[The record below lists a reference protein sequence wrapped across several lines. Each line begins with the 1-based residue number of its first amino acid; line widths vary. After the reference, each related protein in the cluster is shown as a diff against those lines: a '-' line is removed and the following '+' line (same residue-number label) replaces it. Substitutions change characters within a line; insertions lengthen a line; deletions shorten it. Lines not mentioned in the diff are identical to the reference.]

1 MEKSMRYILIFI
13 IIFNSL
19 LMSSSSDKSEKERKS
34 RAEKQIKKEMEN
46 EKKYARE
53 RTFYSED
60 NYDFK
65 GAEVNK
71 ESLKSIPVLEPEYD
85 FDMDSVYD

>member
-1 MEKSMRYILIFI
+1 MKIFLTFM

-19 LMSSSSDKSEKERKS
+19 LMASDSAKIDKDKKA
-34 RAEKQIKKEMEN
+34 RAEKQLKKEMEN
-46 EKKYARE
+46 EKKYAKE
-53 RTFYSED
+53 QTFYSEE

-71 ESLKSIPVLEPEYD
+71 DSLDTVPKLEPQYD

>member
-1 MEKSMRYILIFI
+1 MKIFLTFM
-13 IIFNSL
+13 IIFNTL
-19 LMSSSSDKSEKERKS
+19 LMASGSEKSEKERKS
-34 RAEKQIKKEMEN
+34 RVEKQIKKEMET
-46 EKKYARE
+46 EKKYAKE
-53 RTFYSED
+53 QTFYSED

-71 ESLKSIPVLEPEYD
+71 EAVESVPKLEPQYD

>member
-1 MEKSMRYILIFI
+1 MKYFLIFV

-19 LMSSSSDKSEKERKS
+19 LMALDSAKSEKERKS
-34 RAEKQIKKEMEN
+34 RIEKQIKKEMEN
-46 EKKYARE
+46 EKKYAKE
-53 RTFYSED
+53 QTFYSTE

-71 ESLKSIPVLEPEYD
+71 DSLDSVPELEPQYD

>member
-1 MEKSMRYILIFI
+1 MKLFLIAA
-13 IIFNSL
+13 L
-19 LMSSSSDKSEKERKS
+19 LISSVLMATNGEQERKK
-34 RAEKQIKKEMEN
+34 RVEKQIKKEMET
-46 EKKYARE
+46 EKKYAKE
-53 RTFYSED
+53 QTFYSEK

-71 ESLKSIPVLEPEYD
+71 DSLDSVPELEPQYE

>member
-1 MEKSMRYILIFI
+1 MKYILTFI

-19 LMSSSSDKSEKERKS
+19 VMASSSAKSEKEKKIRI
-34 RAEKQIKKEMEN
+34 EKQIKKEMET
-46 EKKYARE
+46 EKKYAKE
-53 RTFYSED
+53 QTFYSEE

-71 ESLKSIPVLEPEYD
+71 DSLDSVPKLEPQYD

>member
-1 MEKSMRYILIFI
+1 MKKILTFV

-19 LMSSSSDKSEKERKS
+19 LFAANTDKNDTTRKS
-34 RAEKQIKKEMEN
+34 RIEKQIKKEMEN

-53 RTFYSED
+53 RTFYSQD

-71 ESLKSIPVLEPEYD
+71 DSLDSVPELEPQYD

>member
-1 MEKSMRYILIFI
+1 MRYILTFI

-19 LMSSSSDKSEKERKS
+19 LMSSGNDKSEKERKS
-34 RAEKQIKKEMEN
+34 RAEKQLKKEMEN

-71 ESLKSIPVLEPEYD
+71 DSLDTVPKLEPQYD

>member
-1 MEKSMRYILIFI
+1 MKFILTLILIY
-13 IIFNSL
+13 NSL
-19 LMSSSSDKSEKERKS
+19 LLAGSISEKEKKS
-34 RAEKQIKKEMEN
+34 RADAQLKIEMQK
-46 EKKYARE
+46 EKKYAKE
-53 RTFYSED
+53 QTFYQKN

-71 ESLKSIPVLEPEYD
+71 DSVNSLPSIEVDD

>member
-1 MEKSMRYILIFI
+1 MKIFLTFM

-19 LMSSSSDKSEKERKS
+19 LMASDSAKIDKDKKA
-34 RAEKQIKKEMEN
+34 RAEKQLKKEMEN
-46 EKKYARE
+46 EKKYAKE
-53 RTFYSED
+53 QTFYSEE

-71 ESLKSIPVLEPEYD
+71 DSLDTVPKLEPQDD